1 MDEKCAEQE
10 ISEKENKKRLVGGME
25 KEVISE
31 GESQDDAFIKAFKE
45 KLTEDSFIAIHEN
58 GAKDNQ
64 KRKIVTDIDRT
75 SIDTANAI
83 DQIDKSLSLSQ
94 TKPLADNRVEHSGE
108 STINLNNGEMSLI
121 KNENKINE
129 VAIAA

>member
-1 MDEKCAEQE
+1 
-10 ISEKENKKRLVGGME
+10 ME
-25 KEVISE
+25 KEALSE
-31 GESQDDAFIKAFKE
+31 VESQDDAFIKAFKE
-45 KLTEDSFIAIHEN
+45 TLTEDSFIAIHEN
-58 GAKDNQ
+58 EAKDNQ

-129 VAIAA
+129 VAIAASKNKGGSPKQEVDSMKTG